1 MAGKLRDTE
10 SNQQDCGGGQC
21 ISEPSAIPCQ
31 RTYQR
36 DGGGRS
42 SRRRHSRN
50 RLRQRLHRRQDSA
63 SKSIVGARA
72 RLWHWC
78 RRLRCSYHSASSLR
92 EWTVVYTTPQAGSG
106 ILGDSQRHL
115 RYNASLYK
123 SVCASEKGHSM
134 KLETSTL
141 QSLPKVL
148 LHEHLDGVLR
158 PSTVI
163 DLAQSAG
170 YTGLPTNDAGELASW
185 FFQGAN
191 QGSLAKY
198 LEGFRH
204 TIAVMQTEEAL
215 ERVAYEQA
223 EDLSRDGVVYYET
236 RFAPVFHTQKG
247 LTHQRVVSAV
257 LRGMA
262 RGRQD
267 FGIRSGL
274 IICAMR
280 NMNVSLEM
288 AELAVDFRERGVV
301 GFDLAGEEGGYPP
314 KKHVDAFHYIQR
326 ENFNITI
333 HAGEGF
339 GKESIWQAIQ
349 YCGAHRIGHGTRLID
364 DIAVV
369 DGEAVKL
376 GDLAQYVLDKR
387 IPLEICL
394 LSNIHTGATPGLAEH
409 PFKILYQEKFR
420 VTLNTDNRLMSNT
433 TMTREFEAAAETFGL
448 SLDDFEKITVN
459 AMKSAFLPYKE
470 RCDFIYSIIKP
481 GYAKIRKQ
489 HAANQSATTS
499 HAH

>member
-1 MAGKLRDTE
+1 MDE
-10 SNQQDCGGGQC
+10 SG
-21 ISEPSAIPCQ
+21 
-31 RTYQR
+31 T
-36 DGGGRS
+36 
-42 SRRRHSRN
+42 
-50 RLRQRLHRRQDSA
+50 LL
-63 SKSIVGARA
+63 
-72 RLWHWC
+72 
-78 RRLRCSYHSASSLR
+78 
-92 EWTVVYTTPQAGSG
+92 SG
-106 ILGDSQRHL
+106 DE
-115 RYNASLYK
+115 AK
-123 SVCASEKGHSM
+123 FPM
-134 KLETSTL
+134 KLDRAVL
-141 QSLPKVL
+141 RSLPKVL

-158 PSTVI
+158 PKTVI
-163 DLAQSAG
+163 ELADDGHYSR
-170 YTGLPTNDAGELASW
+170 LPTREPQALAHW
-185 FFQGAN
+185 FHQGAN

-198 LEGFRH
+198 LEGFEH
-204 TIAVMQTEEAL
+204 TIAVMQTEAAL

-223 EDLSRDGVVYYET
+223 QDLSRDGVVYFET

-247 LTHQRVVSAV
+247 LTHQQVVSAV
-257 LRGMA
+257 LRGLH

-267 FGIRSGL
+267 FGIHSGL

-326 ENFNITI
+326 ENFNITV

-364 DIAVV
+364 DIAVA

-394 LSNIHTGATPGLAEH
+394 LSNVHTGAAHSLADH

-420 VTLNTDNRLMSNT
+420 VTLNTDNRLMSDT
-433 TMTREFEAAAETFGL
+433 TMTQEFEAAGQAFGL
-448 SLDDFEKITVN
+448 TLDDFEKISIN
-459 AMKSAFLPYKE
+459 AMKSAFLPYDQ
-470 RCDFIYSIIKP
+470 RCDFIYKVLKP
-481 GYAKIRKQ
+481 GYAKVR
-489 HAANQSATTS
+489 ASAQPPMEDS
-499 HAH
+499 SS